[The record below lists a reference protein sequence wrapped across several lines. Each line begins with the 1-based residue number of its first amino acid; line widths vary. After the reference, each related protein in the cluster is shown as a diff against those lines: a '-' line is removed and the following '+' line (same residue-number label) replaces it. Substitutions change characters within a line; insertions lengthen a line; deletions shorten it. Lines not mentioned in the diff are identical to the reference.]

1 MKFNKIDHHYVSKT
15 IQSGN
20 QFEVELYPV
29 FSKKEINKYRIKKKP
44 SKAYKK
50 NLNEKN
56 ARKYFIRLI
65 NNNFDENDY
74 VMHLTYSNEN
84 LPDSIEEAEKNV
96 SNFIRKINYRRKKLG
111 LENSKYVYVTEFD
124 KDKKIR
130 VHHHMIVEGTIDRL
144 LLKKLWT
151 LGTRIKIE
159 ELEPDEYGLTGLAN
173 YLAKDPKGKKRW
185 KSSKNLKKP
194 LERKAFTRFSKRKI
208 SRMIENPTLISKFM
222 LESFKSKDFLDYEIR
237 YNKVNRL
244 FYIYVRMKIKDKI
257 NFNGQKRR
265 LND

>member
-84 LPDSIEEAEKNV
+84 LQIQLKKLKRMSATSLE
-96 SNFIRKINYRRKKLG
+96 KINYRRKKA
-111 LENSKYVYVTEFD
+111 
-124 KDKKIR
+124 
-130 VHHHMIVEGTIDRL
+130 RL
-144 LLKKLWT
+144 RKLK
-151 LGTRIKIE
+151 
-159 ELEPDEYGLTGLAN
+159 
-173 YLAKDPKGKKRW
+173 
-185 KSSKNLKKP
+185 
-194 LERKAFTRFSKRKI
+194 
-208 SRMIENPTLISKFM
+208 
-222 LESFKSKDFLDYEIR
+222 
-237 YNKVNRL
+237 VRL
-244 FYIYVRMKIKDKI
+244 C
-257 NFNGQKRR
+257 N
-265 LND
+265 